1 MAAIH
6 WLQHVPFEGLG
17 SMETWFNEQGH
28 NLVCTRL
35 WAGDTLPSLDSFD
48 ALIVMGGP
56 MGIYD
61 HDEYPW
67 LIDEKEFLSQVVA
80 RAIPTLGICLGAQ
93 LLADVLGAKVSA
105 NPDKEIGWFP
115 VNRSENIPDFLESV
129 LPEEMTVFHW
139 HGDTFSIP
147 DNAVS
152 LYSSKACVHQ
162 AFLYKDHVLGLQFHL
177 ETTRESA
184 TALID
189 NCRAELVQNPWIMTE
204 QEMLS
209 SEKSFDEINAFMFS
223 LIEQFFPLNR

>member
-28 NLVCTRL
+28 KLSCTRL
-35 WAGDTLPSLDSFD
+35 WARDTLPSLDSFD

-61 HDEYPW
+61 YDEYPW
-67 LIDEKEFLSQVVA
+67 LIDEKKFLSQVVVQG
-80 RAIPTLGICLGAQ
+80 IPILGICLGAQ

-115 VNRSENIPDFLESV
+115 VSRSEDIPEFLESV

-139 HGDTFSIP
+139 HGDTFGIP

-189 NCRAELVQNPWIMTE
+189 NCRAELVQNPWIMNE

>member
-1 MAAIH
+1 
-6 WLQHVPFEGLG
+6 
-17 SMETWFNEQGH
+17 
-28 NLVCTRL
+28 
-35 WAGDTLPSLDSFD
+35 
-48 ALIVMGGP
+48 MGGP

-67 LIDEKEFLSQVVA
+67 LIDEKKFLSQVVA
-80 RAIPTLGICLGAQ
+80 HDIPTLGICLGAQ
-93 LLADVLGAKVSA
+93 LLADVLGAKISA

-115 VNRSENIPDFLESV
+115 VSRSEDIPDFLESV

-139 HGDTFSIP
+139 HGDTFGIP

-189 NCRAELVQNPWIMTE
+189 NCRAELVQNPWIMNE